1 MSTSFFLQIKEL
13 LFQRGISM
21 EAFSHL
27 AGMTLPELTEL
38 LADEHDVSGATLD
51 RIATRLRAE
60 WVLLP
65 SEHSTAVRRFLE
77 ANGLEPDYAAPSA
90 AELYLRTLSK
100 SSSSGDDE

>member
-1 MSTSFFLQIKEL
+1 MSTSFLLQIKEL
-13 LFQRGISM
+13 MFQRGISM

-38 LADEHDVSGATLD
+38 LADEHDVSGAMLD
-51 RIATRLRAE
+51 RIATALSAE

-65 SEHSTAVRRFLE
+65 IEHSTAVRRLLE
-77 ANGLEPDYAAPSA
+77 AKGIEPDYAAPST

-100 SSSSGDDE
+100 SHSSGDDE